1 MKYFIL
7 IVACFIGNS
16 ILAQDRNICEGIVGI
31 AVEAVNNRSTDE
43 LRKHLA
49 SDFTC
54 AGQTGTVAIAVMEQL
69 VAQLNEHISD
79 INEISEQQDNGTLT
93 LVYNFIYSKKLGH
106 KTATFVFQRQ

>member
-49 SDFTC
+49 SVFIT
-54 AGQTGTVAIAVMEQL
+54 IEQP
-69 VAQLNEHISD
+69 
-79 INEISEQQDNGTLT
+79 
-93 LVYNFIYSKKLGH
+93 KLIRNIR
-106 KTATFVFQRQ
+106 V